1 MKVRRF
7 ALVFLLLLGGCEKAH
22 EGTWLGYAAGDTAF
36 VSAPLAGWV
45 TDLKVDR
52 GAWVKRGDALF
63 TLDNTSQIATRDQAE
78 ATIAQ
83 AQGQIGQ
90 AEANLDLTRRQLE
103 RQRGLMQ
110 SNATSRQLY
119 DEAKSAYDEALAQVA
134 QLRASEAQARASLE
148 GASYQLAQRQI
159 VALTTGRVQDVYF
172 RSGEYVPATTA
183 VISILPPENVYVRF
197 FVPEDQFARIKL
209 GQKVKIHCDGCADI
223 TATVTFIASQQ
234 EYTPPVI
241 FSNQS
246 RKQLVFKVEARTPG
260 GLKLNPG
267 QPVDVD
273 PL

>member
-1 MKVRRF
+1 MKASRF
-7 ALVFLLLLGGCEKAH
+7 ALAFLLLLGGCEKARQ
-22 EGTWLGYAAGDTAF
+22 GTWLGYAAGDTAF

-45 TDLKVDR
+45 TDVKVER
-52 GAWVKRGDALF
+52 GAWVKRGDGLF
-63 TLDNTSQIATRDQAE
+63 VLDSTSQIAGRDQAE

-83 AQGQIGQ
+83 ARGQLGQ
-90 AEANLDLTRRQLE
+90 ATANLELARKQLV
-103 RQRGLMQ
+103 RQRGLMR
-110 SNATSRQLY
+110 SGATSQQAV
-119 DEAKSAYDEALAQVA
+119 DQAQMSFDSANAQVA
-134 QLRASEAQARASLE
+134 QIEANEQQARATLAN
-148 GASYQLAQRQI
+148 ASYQLSQRQI
-159 VALTTGRVQDVYF
+159 VSLTTGRVQDVYF
-172 RSGEYVPATTA
+172 RSGEYVPAMTP

-209 GQKVKIHCDGCADI
+209 GRKVKIHCDGCADI
-223 TATVTFIASQQ
+223 TATVSFIASQQ

-246 RKQLVFKVEARTPG
+246 RKQLVFKVEARAPG